1 MFQNHY
7 GIRVIA
13 LHALRVVRKD
23 VHAALVVV
31 GSGTFVALLVCEAL
45 GEVETETVHVIF
57 FHKILQA
64 FLHMLTERL
73 VLVIPVVEHAVRMRS
88 IDIEPRI
95 VGCSLVVLRIPV
107 KFRIRMCTGR
117 LIVNDIHDYGH
128 TPGMTTVNELLV
140 HITRTIGLVESEI

>member
-13 LHALRVVRKD
+13 FHTLRVVRKD

-31 GSGTFVALLVCEAL
+31 GSGTFVALLVGEAL

-95 VGCSLVVLRIPV
+95 VGRGLVVLRIPV
-107 KFRIRMCTGR
+107 KFRIRMCTGS
-117 LIVNDIHDYGH
+117 LIVNDIDDYCH
-128 TPGMTTVNELLV
+128 TPGMTSVNELLV
-140 HITRTIGLVESEI
+140 HITRTIGLVEREI